1 MGQKIVLRQRAVL
14 SNVTFPRSTSFAAQ
28 GSAKRIK
35 KDTVDYDVLKLVV
48 DWRKFGKVRTKHGL
62 KSNKFCVWKKTNQRR
77 DKTDSKYL

>member
-14 SNVTFPRSTSFAAQ
+14 SNVTLPNSTSFAAQ

-48 DWRKFGKVRTKHGL
+48 DW
-62 KSNKFCVWKKTNQRR
+62 
-77 DKTDSKYL
+77 